1 MLLMIKFIL
10 VNDFSWGQEGTEQC
24 KITIVCY
31 RVNTAI
37 VSV

>member
-1 MLLMIKFIL
+1 MKFIL
-10 VNDFSWGQEGTEQC
+10 FNAFSWWQEVREQC